1 MLNKKQTTVVYWC
14 CITLL
19 MLALSLSSKASA
31 TLINSNFDNALD
43 GWQGQVDIFDG
54 ANELFFVDINNFSDF
69 SNNFSSN
76 AGTLSLSTDFQG
88 ADEIFGVYLFQ
99 SFTVSASTHSL
110 SLAFSAAADFFQVAL
125 FDSSSNLLHDFN
137 TDGATADLS
146 VLRGQQVSLEF
157 AVGDTNFSLGDT
169 LTVSNIQ
176 LADSSVAVSEPV
188 SFSLLL
194 IAFAGLWVRRN
205 FVTSTWV
212 EIKKELRVKHFANL
226 YQGKYHV

>member
-1 MLNKKQTTVVYWC
+1 MLNKKQTAVMYWC

-31 TLINSNFDNALD
+31 TLINSTFDNALT

-54 ANELFFVDINNFSDF
+54 VNELFFVDVNDFSDF
-69 SNNFSSN
+69 SNNFSTN
-76 AGTLSLSTDFQG
+76 ADTLFLSTDFQG

-99 SFTVSASTHSL
+99 SFTVGASAHSL

-125 FDSSSNLLHDFN
+125 FDSSANLLHDFN
-137 TDGATADLS
+137 TDGAIANLS
-146 VLRGQQVSLEF
+146 ALRGQVVSLEF

-176 LADSSVAVSEPV
+176 LVHTSVAVPEPL
-188 SFSLLL
+188 SFPLWLMAL
-194 IAFAGLWVRRN
+194 TGLWVRRN
-205 FVTSTWV
+205 SVTSTYT
-212 EIKKELRVKHFANL
+212 LR
-226 YQGKYHV
+226 

>member
-1 MLNKKQTTVVYWC
+1 MLNKKQSAVMYWC

-31 TLINSNFDNALD
+31 TLINSTFDNALT

-54 ANELFFVDINNFSDF
+54 VNELFFVDVNDFSDF
-69 SNNFSSN
+69 SNNFSTN
-76 AGTLSLSTDFQG
+76 ADTLFLSTDFQG

-99 SFTVSASTHSL
+99 SFTVGASAHSL

-125 FDSSSNLLHDFN
+125 FDSSANLLHDFN
-137 TDGATADLS
+137 TDGAIANLS
-146 VLRGQQVSLEF
+146 ALRGQVVSLEF

-176 LADSSVAVSEPV
+176 LVHTSVAVPEPL
-188 SFSLLL
+188 SFPLWLMAL
-194 IAFAGLWVRRN
+194 TGLWVRRN
-205 FVTSTWV
+205 SVTSTYT
-212 EIKKELRVKHFANL
+212 LR
-226 YQGKYHV
+226 

>member
-1 MLNKKQTTVVYWC
+1 MLNKKQSAVMYWC

-31 TLINSNFDNALD
+31 TLINSSFDNAFD

-54 ANELFFVDINNFSDF
+54 TNELFFVDVNNFYDF
-69 SNNFSSN
+69 SNNFSTDTG
-76 AGTLSLSTDFQG
+76 ALFLSTDFRG

-99 SFTVSASTHSL
+99 SFTVGASAHSL
-110 SLAFSAAADFFQVAL
+110 SLVFNAVADFFQVAL
-125 FDSSSNLLHDFN
+125 FDSNANLLHDFV

-146 VLRGQQVSLEF
+146 ALRGQMVSLEF

-176 LADSSVAVSEPV
+176 LADTSVAVPEPF

-194 IAFAGLWVRRN
+194 MVLAWLWVRR
-205 FVTSTWV
+205 TSVASTHT
-212 EIKKELRVKHFANL
+212 LR
-226 YQGKYHV
+226 

>member
-1 MLNKKQTTVVYWC
+1 MFAFDNQKGRNMLNKKQTAVMYWC

-31 TLINSNFDNALD
+31 TLINSAFDNALD

-54 ANELFFVDINNFSDF
+54 ANELFFVDVNDFSDF
-69 SNNFSSN
+69 SNNFSTN
-76 AGTLSLSTDFQG
+76 ADTLFLSTDFQG

-99 SFTVSASTHSL
+99 SFTVGATANSL

-125 FDSSSNLLHDFN
+125 FDSNANLLHDFS
-137 TDGATADLS
+137 TDGVTADLS
-146 VLRGQQVSLEF
+146 VLRGQVVSLEF

-169 LTVSNIQ
+169 LIVSNIQ
-176 LADSSVAVSEPV
+176 LADTSVAVPEPF

-194 IAFAGLWVRRN
+194 MALIGLWVRRN
-205 FVTSTWV
+205 AVTSTYT
-212 EIKKELRVKHFANL
+212 LR
-226 YQGKYHV
+226 

>member
-1 MLNKKQTTVVYWC
+1 MLNKKQTAVMYWC

-31 TLINSNFDNALD
+31 TLINSTFDNALT

-54 ANELFFVDINNFSDF
+54 VNELFFVDVNDFSDF
-69 SNNFSSN
+69 SNNFSTN
-76 AGTLSLSTDFQG
+76 ADTLFLSTDFQG

-99 SFTVSASTHSL
+99 SFTVGSSAHSL

-125 FDSSSNLLHDFN
+125 FDSSANLLHDFN
-137 TDGATADLS
+137 TDGAIANLS
-146 VLRGQQVSLEF
+146 ALRGQVVSLEF

-176 LADSSVAVSEPV
+176 LVHTSVAVPEPL
-188 SFSLLL
+188 SFFLWLMAL
-194 IAFAGLWVRRN
+194 TGLWVRRN
-205 FVTSTWV
+205 AVTSTYT
-212 EIKKELRVKHFANL
+212 LR
-226 YQGKYHV
+226 